1 MMRGG
6 ILALIGVVAVAVA
19 AVLVV
24 WLVRVPEMY
33 TVEGN
38 GEVRFTPDEAEIT
51 ASIYAENAV
60 SLDAAKEA
68 AGTMRQILASLK
80 GVEIAEGDIR
90 TADVR
95 SGLLDNERQKPGEAR
110 VYYAEQTVSI
120 NVKDIRRIGK
130 ILDSIA
136 RAGSNYW
143 LVTYKSSKDEDLSA
157 AARAAALANAVAT
170 ADAYARE
177 GKFKRGRVLKI
188 QDGDV
193 TFPSVDYGGR
203 EYRTGRA
210 GYESVEKVTVTGTR
224 IKELPIETTFDVP
237 PPKERAVK
245 ASTHVLFA
253 IE

>member
-1 MMRGG
+1 MRGG
-6 ILALIGVVAVAVA
+6 IIALIAVVAVAVA
-19 AVLVV
+19 SVLVV

-51 ASIYAENAV
+51 ASILAENTV
-60 SLDAAKEA
+60 SLDAVKEA
-68 AGTMRQILASLK
+68 AGTMRQILAALK
-80 GVEIAEGDIR
+80 SVEVPQDAIR
-90 TADVR
+90 SADVS
-95 SGLLDNERQKPGEAR
+95 SGLLNNERQKPGEPR
-110 VYYAEQTVSI
+110 VFYAEQTVTI
-120 NVKDIRRIGK
+120 QVKDIRRIAK
-130 ILDSIA
+130 ILDAIA

-143 LVTYKSSKDEDLSA
+143 LVTYKSSKNEELSA

-177 GKFKRGRVLKI
+177 GKFNRGRVLKI

-193 TFPSVDYGGR
+193 TFPSADYAER

-210 GYESVEKVTVTGTR
+210 SYSRVEKVTVTGTR
-224 IKELPIETTFDVP
+224 IKENIIDTTFDIP